1 MDRQKRHGY
10 AMGVGMILLVL
21 TMALVA
27 VGVTGCGDSAAAGAG
42 PLKLVEADSGGHY
55 TVKAGDTIEVAI
67 AGNPTTG
74 YEWTAL
80 DDDSGLLELVGDPAY
95 VADETDSDI
104 VGSGGTY
111 TFTFTAAA
119 AGEATIELSYARGW
133 ESVQP
138 LKTFKVTV
146 TVE

>member
-1 MDRQKRHGY
+1 
-10 AMGVGMILLVL
+10 MILLFL
-21 TMALVA
+21 FLALVGA
-27 VGVTGCGDSAAAGAG
+27 GAAGCGDSGSTGAG
-42 PLKLVEADSGGHY
+42 LLKLGEADNGGHI
-55 TVKAGDTIEVAI
+55 TVSVNDTIKVSV

-80 DDDSGLLELVGDPAY
+80 NDDGALLKLVGEPAY
-95 VADETDSDI
+95 VADETDTDI

-111 TFTFTAAA
+111 TFTFKAVT
-119 AGEATIELSYARGW
+119 AGESSIELWYARGW